1 VRKEQIELRAARR
14 GSAAP
19 AVGRRP
25 LAGAIGWSSPPLPGR
40 RADDRSSR
48 PARAVVAYIPRNPR
62 IAVAADTEPADDSEV
77 AHPRDESAATHGGP
91 AGERPARAAT
101 RVARRALYTEAVAL
115 IRRDYASDLRLTDVG
130 RRIGASPRALQ
141 RAFAQEGK
149 RSFSQ
154 ELQATRLDA
163 AEQLLRTTDLSVGAI
178 ARRVGYHDH
187 APFTKAFRRH
197 HGTAPSAH
205 RAKSAPAGYVS
216 HSPADTA

>member
-1 VRKEQIELRAARR
+1 MRKEQIKLRAARR
-14 GSAAP
+14 EPAAP
-19 AVGRRP
+19 AVMRRP
-25 LAGAIGWSSPPLPGR
+25 LAGVIGWSSRPLPGR
-40 RADDRSSR
+40 RAD
-48 PARAVVAYIPRNPR
+48 AYIARNPR
-62 IAVAADTEPADDSEV
+62 IAVAIDT
-77 AHPRDESAATHGGP
+77 AATPGGP

-101 RVARRALYTEAVAL
+101 RVARRALYTEALAL
-115 IRRDYASDLRLTDVG
+115 IRRDYASDLRLADIG

-205 RAKSAPAGYVS
+205 RAKSAPAGQVS